1 MDSRRL
7 TVSACV
13 AIAAAVVAFVALLS
27 LSPSY
32 GATAEV
38 ILVPNPAAAAQQT
51 TSGTLLDP
59 QRGVAVAAAVF
70 GEPQWLTH
78 SASAASVPAGALAVA
93 ATPVPTTPMIRLSAV
108 TGGSARAAEIALAT
122 LMSDATPLVEKLSG
136 PYSVVVVARPDGTGT
151 ATGLDPSTIRTVVA
165 AAAFVAVF
173 AGSWVVLSRRDRRG
187 ARDGQLPDSSA
198 ASTRP

>member
-7 TVSACV
+7 TVSACSAV
-13 AIAAAVVAFVALLS
+13 AAAVVAFVALLP

-32 GATAEV
+32 RATAEV

-59 QRGVAVAAAVF
+59 QRGVMVAAAVF
-70 GEPQWLTH
+70 GEPQWLAPAT
-78 SASAASVPAGALAVA
+78 AAASIPSGTLTVT
-93 ATPVPTTPMIRLSAV
+93 ATVVQTTPMIQLSV
-108 TGGSARAAEIALAT
+108 ITETGAHAAEVALAT
-122 LMSDATPLVEKLSG
+122 LVSDATPLVEKLSG

-151 ATGLDPSTIRTVVA
+151 ATGLDPSTIRMVA
-165 AAAFVAVF
+165 AAAVLVAVLG
-173 AGSWVVLSRRDRRG
+173 ATWGVLSRRDRRG
-187 ARDGQLPDSSA
+187 DRDGQLPDSSA